1 MRASPFLHAAWHG
14 SNTKFCGKRNP
25 QDPHSRREARAVVRP
40 GEFTWHDSTGA
51 EAVLLG
57 PRERAHRWMHF
68 WYTAPCV
75 AGRFGSTTMPAVTFV
90 YNVEEQDWHTA
101 HPVHIMADGGG
112 GGGSAGIND
121 ANIVEG
127 NEANGTP
134 RSCCSKRLLLLPV
147 DFSSSVQAGVMLD
160 ASNASDLSCDIGL
173 CRASWHFTNSKGSIT
188 GRAPN
193 KVGNDALARRVCC
206 VC

>member
-1 MRASPFLHAAWHG
+1 
-14 SNTKFCGKRNP
+14 
-25 QDPHSRREARAVVRP
+25 
-40 GEFTWHDSTGA
+40 
-51 EAVLLG
+51 
-57 PRERAHRWMHF
+57 
-68 WYTAPCV
+68 
-75 AGRFGSTTMPAVTFV
+75 
-90 YNVEEQDWHTA
+90 
-101 HPVHIMADGGG
+101 MADGGG

-193 KVGNDALARRVCC
+193 KVGNDDLPEEFAVFAEILMRLALLFLCHAASPPPPFQPPFPPPLPLLP
-206 VC
+206 